1 MKTRNE
7 LIILINSEKKKD
19 EVINRRAGEIK

>member
-7 LIILINSEKKKD
+7 LIILINSEKKKN

>member
-7 LIILINSEKKKD
+7 SIILINSEKKKN